1 MVRDDSALDHRGIS
15 LSSSTHA
22 THLAQTAAVQSS
34 ITEERELRDALE
46 RAQTTNRVLREELEV
61 LRPFSPEVLLAR
73 IGVLER
79 EKAELLARLETADK
93 VRETWDA
100 RVQSLRRELGIARD
114 EQERLR
120 TVLENERLAR

>member
-1 MVRDDSALDHRGIS
+1 MVRDDSAFDHRGIS
-15 LSSSTHA
+15 SSSSTYA
-22 THLAQTAAVQSS
+22 TRFAQTGAVQSS

-46 RAQTTNRVLREELEV
+46 RAQTTNRVLREDLEV
-61 LRPFSPEVLLAR
+61 LRPFSPEALLAR

-100 RVQSLRRELGIARD
+100 RVQSLRRELGIARE
-114 EQERLR
+114 EQDRLR